1 MRSITE
7 FEFSPN
13 PMEHEAAREYRI
25 GNIKNA
31 QERHLGWVIAKSFGW
46 DVKGVTALTKTDPVK
61 QWFTLEIEAFPMD
74 KWIEFKKRFKDALPD
89 YDSVSR
95 TRLLNAL
102 DDLESF
108 VMTGNEKPR

>member
-1 MRSITE
+1 MRFITE
-7 FEFSPN
+7 FELRP
-13 PMEHEAAREYRI
+13 PETTDKMEAYKGRGEFEI
-25 GNIKNA
+25 GQLIA
-31 QERHLGWVIAKSFGW
+31 QSFGW
-46 DVKGVTALTKTDPVK
+46 K
-61 QWFTLEIEAFPMD
+61 QVGQMATTGPAILKSSLEIEAFPID